1 MNYTLH
7 QLVVFL
13 KVAELKSITK
23 ASEILFLSQPAVS
36 IQLRTFQDQ
45 FKLPLI
51 EVIGKKVY
59 VTEFGMEVVDHA
71 KKIVEQVDEIKNKAL
86 AFDGLLYGTIKIA
99 VVSTGKYIMPY
110 FLSDFLNQNKGVK
123 LEMNVTNKQ
132 SVIESLKNNE
142 IDFALV
148 SILPKDLNVESIDL
162 MDNILFLV
170 GHENL
175 NNDRENFQEIIE
187 KYPLIFREYGS
198 GTRQTMEKFIKD
210 QKVKVQNKIE
220 LTSNEAVKQAI
231 LANIGISIMPLIGLK
246 SDMLLGNLQI
256 LACNHLPLKTTWRLI
271 WLKDKKLT
279 HLSKTYLNYLH
290 ENKTQIIDNH
300 FNWFKKFV

>member
-1 MNYTLH
+1 M
-7 QLVVFL
+7 
-13 KVAELKSITK
+13 
-23 ASEILFLSQPAVS
+23 
-36 IQLRTFQDQ
+36 
-45 FKLPLI
+45 
-51 EVIGKKVY
+51 
-59 VTEFGMEVVDHA
+59 
-71 KKIVEQVDEIKNKAL
+71 
-86 AFDGLLYGTIKIA
+86 
-99 VVSTGKYIMPY
+99 
-110 FLSDFLNQNKGVK
+110 
-123 LEMNVTNKQ
+123 
-132 SVIESLKNNE
+132 
-142 IDFALV
+142 V